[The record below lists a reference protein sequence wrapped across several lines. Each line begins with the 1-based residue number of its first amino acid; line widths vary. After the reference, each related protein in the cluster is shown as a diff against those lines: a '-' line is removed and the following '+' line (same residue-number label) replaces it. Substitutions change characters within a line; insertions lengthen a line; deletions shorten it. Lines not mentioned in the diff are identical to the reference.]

1 MALKALCEELDSHRE
16 AAVACIDWQV
26 MRSIFLVNLDVSR
39 GCETAWHQSQL
50 LCTCQSG
57 SLSRSLCACT
67 VSVLWWIE

>member
-50 LCTCQSG
+50 LCTCHSG
-57 SLSRSLCACT
+57 FETESLSLCACT
-67 VSVLWWIE
+67 VSLMVD